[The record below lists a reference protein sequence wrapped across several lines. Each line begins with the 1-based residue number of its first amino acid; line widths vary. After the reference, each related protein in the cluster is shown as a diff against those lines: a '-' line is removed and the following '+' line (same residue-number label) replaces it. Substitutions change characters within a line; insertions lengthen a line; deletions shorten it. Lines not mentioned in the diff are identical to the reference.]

1 MTTPTY
7 NFKLHNLAEAEPL
20 QALIE
25 QKFSAFA
32 KYWGEE
38 QVLCEVEFTKVAP
51 QQNGQVHRLEVNL
64 TVGKAM
70 YRAEAVEE
78 SFEKAIDEVRDELD
92 KQMRRAKD
100 KEDTLNKKAGRELKE
115 EMVG

>member
-1 MTTPTY
+1 MTPTY
-7 NFKLHNLAEAEPL
+7 TFKLNNLPETEPL

-32 KYWGEE
+32 KYWGNE
-38 QVLCEVEFTKVAP
+38 QVLCEIEFDKVAP
-51 QQNGQVHRLEVNL
+51 RQNGQIHRLEANV
-64 TVGKAM
+64 TVGATL

-115 EMVG
+115 EMMG